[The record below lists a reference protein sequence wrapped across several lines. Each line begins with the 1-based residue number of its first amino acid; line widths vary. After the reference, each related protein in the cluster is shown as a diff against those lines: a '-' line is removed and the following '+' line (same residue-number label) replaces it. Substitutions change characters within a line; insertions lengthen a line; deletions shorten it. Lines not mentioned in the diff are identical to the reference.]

1 MVTIK
6 DVAKKAGVSIS
17 TVSFILNGKQSI
29 SEETR
34 RRVLSCIKELGFR
47 PNQIARSFKTR
58 FTKTIGILIP
68 SIINP
73 IYPKIVSEIEV
84 AARKEGYNSF
94 LCNYSGSEKDSL
106 GIVYLSQLYDRRI
119 DGVIICNIPVLP
131 PQKHTPEVL
140 RILEHYIQDEIP
152 FVFISDKKE
161 FMSFIEF
168 FKIDLSKYSNLFQLV
183 TIDRAR
189 ATYKVIK
196 HFIKLGHERIG
207 LVIDYHGNN
216 FANLEKLK
224 GYKQALKDH
233 GLTFD
238 ENLICDSPDNPLSAE
253 ICFEKLYNQRSPP
266 TAIFC
271 TSDILALGILCGA
284 RKRKINIPEDL
295 VVIGFDNIPMA
306 SLSSPKLSTVDRPGH
321 KEAQEAFRVLNQI
334 MRGEEV
340 IPNKV
345 VLETELIIRESCP
358 GV

>member
-6 DVAKKAGVSIS
+6 DVAKKSGVSIS
-17 TVSFILNGKQSI
+17 TVSFVLNGKQSI
-29 SEETR
+29 GEETR

-73 IYPKIVSEIEV
+73 IYPKIVSEIEF

-94 LCNYSGSEKDSL
+94 LCNYSGVEKDVL

-131 PQKHTPEVL
+131 PEKRTADVL
-140 RILEHYIQDEIP
+140 KILENYIKDEIP
-152 FVFISDKKE
+152 FVFISDEKE

-183 TIDRAR
+183 TIDRAG

-196 HFIKLGHERIG
+196 HFVKLGHERIA
-207 LVIDYHGNN
+207 LVIDYHANN

-224 GYKQALKDH
+224 GYKQALTDH

-238 ENLICDSPDNPLSAE
+238 ENLLCDGPDNPLGGE
-253 ICFEKLYNQRSPP
+253 MCFEKLYNQKSPP

-271 TSDILALGILCGA
+271 TNDILAMGVLCGA
-284 RKRKINIPEDL
+284 RKRKIDIPENL
-295 VVIGFDNIPMA
+295 VVMGFDNITMS
-306 SLSSPKLSTVDRPGH
+306 SLSNPKLSTVDRPGH
-321 KEAQEAFRVLNQI
+321 KEAQEAFRRLNQL
-334 MRGEEV
+334 MRGREV

-345 VLETELIIRESCP
+345 VLETELIIRDSCP
-358 GV
+358 